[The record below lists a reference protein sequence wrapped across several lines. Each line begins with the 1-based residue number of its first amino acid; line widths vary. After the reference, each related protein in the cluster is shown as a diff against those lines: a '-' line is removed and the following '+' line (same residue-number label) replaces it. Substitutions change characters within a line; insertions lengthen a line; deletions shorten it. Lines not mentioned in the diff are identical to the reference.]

1 MKTRSSLAIAVA
13 ALTIG
18 VPTAAA
24 DTGTSATPDWF
35 ERAAA
40 AAVRDAGATP
50 YVDALGRPDSK
61 SATLATSPD
70 WFERA
75 AAAAVR
81 DAGATPYVD
90 AFERPTVTGGQE
102 AAPSATESSSSI
114 AWSQLG
120 IGLGLGLALALGVV
134 LALRLKPSRPL
145 AQ

>member
-24 DTGTSATPDWF
+24 DTGTSASPDWF

-50 YVDALGRPDSK
+50 YVDALG
-61 SATLATSPD
+61 
-70 WFERA
+70 
-75 AAAAVR
+75 
-81 DAGATPYVD
+81 
-90 AFERPTVTGGQE
+90 RPTVTGGQE